1 VEAINPA
8 LRPPAEAAIA
18 VAHIDA
24 ALKIVR
30 FAGLGNITAAIH
42 RDDAVRHLVSQHG
55 TAGVGTRRIEE
66 YTYPWDEHSVLV
78 MHSDGITARHDL
90 AAYPGLLERH
100 PGLVAGVLYR
110 DFARGR
116 DDATVVVARRHSA

>member
-1 VEAINPA
+1 M
-8 LRPPAEAAIA
+8 A

-24 ALKIVR
+24 ARKMVR
-30 FAGLGNITAAIH
+30 FSGLGNITAAIH
-42 RDDAVRHLVSQHG
+42 REDSVRHLVSHHG
-55 TAGVGTRRIEE
+55 TAGHGTRRIEE
-66 YTYPWDEHSVLV
+66 YTYPWDDQSVLV

-90 AAYPGLLERH
+90 AAYPGLLQRH

-116 DDATVVVARRHSA
+116 DDATVVVARRNAA